1 MANLIDFD
9 KNNINGGGY
18 HGYDIPDHTRETL
31 ERYLLEG
38 LNPGG
43 FVSAM
48 LALDMQRALQSADTA
63 NRNCIW
69 IIGRWILEHAPDGSW
84 GSYEQIKFWTNDVGG
99 RRSTY
104 RDKLEKEYVWRAL
117 GEKTHA

>member
-1 MANLIDFD
+1 MTKLTKLLNFE
-9 KNNINGGGY
+9 
-18 HGYDIPDHTRETL
+18 YDWGVRAVPIPDYTQETL
-31 ERYLLEG
+31 ERYLVYG
-38 LNPGG
+38 LRPGG

-48 LALDMQRALQSADTA
+48 LAMDMQAALNSADFQ
-63 NRNCIW
+63 NRKAMHSIGFW
-69 IIGRWILEHAPDGSW
+69 IMHNAPPGSW